1 MSEMPDVIL
10 TVEQCESIVTD
21 TERLDFLIAE
31 GCWVSG
37 EGVAWG
43 IIPCDDIGNMLGEG
57 CTPRLAIDDA
67 IARMK
72 AGDR

>member
-1 MSEMPDVIL
+1 MTRISDIIL
-10 TVEQCESIVTD
+10 TVEQCESTITD

-31 GCWVSG
+31 GCWVGG

-43 IIPCDDIGNMLGEG
+43 IMPCGDIGDMLGEG

-67 IARMK
+67 IARK
-72 AGDR
+72 RD